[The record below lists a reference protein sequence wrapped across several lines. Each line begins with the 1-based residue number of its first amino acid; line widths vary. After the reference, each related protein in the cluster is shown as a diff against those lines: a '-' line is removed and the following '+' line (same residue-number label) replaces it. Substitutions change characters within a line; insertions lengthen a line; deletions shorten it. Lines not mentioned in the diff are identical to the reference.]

1 MKVAAIMETMLE
13 CLNGQ
18 TVFTIT
24 PGYDIE
30 FYGGINYKVGGGF
43 PGVTFYFPPPYSLKD
58 RGKNGL
64 LREYF
69 LKEADFM
76 NIRMSISSVK

>member
-30 FYGGINYKVGGGF
+30 FYGGINYKVGGIPWGYLLF
-43 PGVTFYFPPPYSLKD
+43 PSAV
-58 RGKNGL
+58 
-64 LREYF
+64 
-69 LKEADFM
+69 
-76 NIRMSISSVK
+76 